1 MASDNHAHFTR
12 IGFTVIVGAVAIAA
26 TLVYLGGFH
35 DGRSEVYMETFSDHP
50 VSGLTVGSPVNLL
63 GVKVGEVREIT
74 FASSRYY
81 GLGTDTNDFGRV
93 CIVMA
98 ISKKLLGYKDDDDF
112 ELRESARQRVM
123 RGLRAT
129 VTSNSITGLARVDLK
144 MVENPP
150 PVPPH
155 GWTPICTFVPPM
167 PSLLDSFA
175 VAATK
180 LMNRLKSM
188 DFDSVWSNVQRT
200 ADSAARLSENA
211 DAMIVSQRAGVQK
224 IVEDVGS
231 TAESLKALTE
241 ELRQNPSMLLR
252 PSDPEPLPETAR

>member
-12 IGFTVIVGAVAIAA
+12 IGFTIVIGVAAIAA

-35 DGRSEVYMETFSDHP
+35 DSRSELYMETFYDHP
-50 VSGLTVGSPVNLL
+50 VSGLSAGSPVNLF
-63 GVKVGEVREIT
+63 GVKVGEVREIA
-74 FASSRYY
+74 FASSRYFDR
-81 GLGTDTNDFGRV
+81 GADTNDFGRV

-98 ISKKLLGYKDDDDF
+98 INKEAVGYRDDDGTTISAIA
-112 ELRESARQRVM
+112 RERVL

-129 VTSNSITGLARVDLK
+129 VTSNGITGLARVDLK

-155 GWTPICTFVPPM
+155 SWTPICTFVPPM
-167 PSLLDSFA
+167 PSLLDSFS

-180 LMNRLKSM
+180 LVNRLKSM

-200 ADSAARLSENA
+200 ADSAARVAENA
-211 DAMIVSQRAGVQK
+211 DAMIASQRAGVQQ
-224 IVEDVGS
+224 IVSDVTDAS
-231 TAESLKALTE
+231 SSLKMLVET
-241 ELRQNPSMLLR
+241 LQHNPSLLIR
-252 PSDPEPLPETAR
+252 PSDPEPLPETDR